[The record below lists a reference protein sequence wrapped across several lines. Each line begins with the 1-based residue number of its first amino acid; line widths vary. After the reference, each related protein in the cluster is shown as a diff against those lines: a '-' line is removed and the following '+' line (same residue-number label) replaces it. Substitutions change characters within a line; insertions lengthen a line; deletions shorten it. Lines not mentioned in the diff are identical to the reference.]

1 MSVSSQHISPVA
13 MQPIQ
18 DGKSL
23 SPQEEPKA
31 GASWIA
37 EEQHVIPY
45 NRLGIVIPGLMACL
59 AVVAL
64 DQASIPTIRGYLIP
78 DE

>member
-1 MSVSSQHISPVA
+1 
-13 MQPIQ
+13 MQPVQ
-18 DGKSL
+18 DRNLL

-45 NRLGIVIPGLMACL
+45 NRLGIVIPGLMICM
-59 AVVAL
+59 AL
-64 DQASIPTIRGYLIP
+64 TAFDQVSIPVTMW
-78 DE
+78 